1 MSDRLKRFLRLNLH
15 IFRSHSDI
23 REAFEP
29 SRIYSAAAL
38 QPQTY
43 SQSHKDLEVE
53 LREEEV
59 GPQQMARPHRAPM
72 PPMPALWIQTGITW
86 GHRSNWD
93 KLKPQSNCGNFP
105 NKLKTNHPTLYLW
118 KPCRV
123 PEVMML
129 FSKERL
135 FFQKKKKAW
144 KIDFSFCCLLVCLF
158 AVLHMKFT
166 DKQRRF
172 VASILKASSL
182 LLFVYIVKRGVVSS
196 EV

>member
-1 MSDRLKRFLRLNLH
+1 MTDRLKRFCVWTLH

-53 LREEEV
+53 LWEEEV
-59 GPQQMARPHRAPM
+59 GPQQMVRPHRAPM
-72 PPMPALWIQTGITW
+72 PPMPASWIQTGITW
-86 GHRSNWD
+86 GDRSNSD

-129 FSKERL
+129 FSKGKVV
-135 FFQKKKKAW
+135 FPKKKKKAW

-158 AVLHMKFT
+158 VCSAL
-166 DKQRRF
+166 
-172 VASILKASSL
+172 
-182 LLFVYIVKRGVVSS
+182 Y
-196 EV
+196 EVHR